1 MTDPMDDIIKQARS
15 GSVAAIIQILNENLA
30 DAGVRTRAMFADGV
44 LQLLCEAST
53 VANLQQSTLVD
64 RIRQILESLAPRRI
78 TRVKINSRIVREQQ
92 LLWLEEITR
101 DPENQLLWAEE
112 ITLVKPNIFQRLIQ
126 DIQESQN
133 QSSKLNLS
141 KTPSSRQLREKR
153 QFWRGILGGT
163 SISLALLFC
172 GWLGLNFFTQEKN
185 QKSSNQANHNSGAV
199 TLAVNQKLATDAFA
213 RSVALAEQASQEG
226 KKAKTPAQWLDI
238 ATKWQKA
245 SDLMGSIDRSDTRY
259 KTAQDRM
266 KAYLKNSEIAQQE
279 AQRRRSK

>member
-1 MTDPMDDIIKQARS
+1 MTDPMDDIIQQARS
-15 GSVAAIIQILNENLA
+15 GSVAAIIQILNEKLA
-30 DAGVRTRAMFADGV
+30 DTGVRTRAMFADGV

-53 VANLQQSTLVD
+53 VTNLQQSTLVD

-92 LLWLEEITR
+92 LLWLEDITR

-112 ITLVKPNIFQRLIQ
+112 ITLVKPNIFQRLLQ
-126 DIQESQN
+126 DIKEIQN
-133 QSSKLNLS
+133 QSSKHNLS
-141 KTPSSRQLREKR
+141 KTPSSRQIREKR

-163 SISLALLFC
+163 SISLVLLFC
-172 GWLGLNFFTQEKN
+172 GWLVFAFFTQEKN
-185 QKSSNQANHNSGAV
+185 QKLSNQANNNSGPV
-199 TLAVNQKLATDAFA
+199 SLAVNQKDTDAFA
-213 RSVALAEQASQEG
+213 RAVALAEQASQEG

-245 SDLMGSIDRSDTRY
+245 SDLMGNIDRADARY

-266 KAYLKNSEIAQQE
+266 QAYLKNSEIAQQE